1 MCVSVRDSHGNT
13 LGVLTCLLPGKRLA
27 TDADDEGLLNGILKS
42 SLFSIFFFNI
52 AAAFH
57 QSLIKEPSTLCNC
70 YLLSIK

>member
-42 SLFSIFFFNI
+42 SLFSIFFLILRLHFINLYLRSPQLCVI
-52 AAAFH
+52 A
-57 QSLIKEPSTLCNC
+57 I
-70 YLLSIK
+70 Y